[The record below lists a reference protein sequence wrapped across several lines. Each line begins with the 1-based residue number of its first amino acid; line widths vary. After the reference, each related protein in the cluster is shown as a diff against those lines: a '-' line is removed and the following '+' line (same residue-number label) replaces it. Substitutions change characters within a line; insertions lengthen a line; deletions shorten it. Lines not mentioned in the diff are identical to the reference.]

1 MPLWEQIAH
10 RLRCRDEDFPRILSL
25 SQSKLSAAIFVAVDH
40 FSSEQGAAVVLAM
53 SGPDILIFCLLDTA
67 NNASMRHT
75 WGSSMHCENWS
86 SQRAEQK
93 RRKPC
98 SMESYRAAV
107 FSTKGI
113 KLASSWER
121 YSCRTEIKERV
132 QCWPKGSCLQPH
144 TFSRI
149 VKRARCRLNKSIQT
163 QASTRCQRWNLPSN
177 RTRVSCHIQIVVS
190 TSRWLPC
197 PRDRLTAERL

>member
-25 SQSKLSAAIFVAVDH
+25 TKQIVCCDFCRSRPFFIRARNCGCTRYVWTRHFDFLS
-40 FSSEQGAAVVLAM
+40 L
-53 SGPDILIFCLLDTA
+53 PLDTA

-86 SQRAEQK
+86 TQRAEQK

-132 QCWPKGSCLQPH
+132 QC
-144 TFSRI
+144 
-149 VKRARCRLNKSIQT
+149 
-163 QASTRCQRWNLPSN
+163 
-177 RTRVSCHIQIVVS
+177 
-190 TSRWLPC
+190 
-197 PRDRLTAERL
+197 